1 MKARRQT
8 RRSEKKSDNTKVK
21 DSSDVDLEK
30 EDECDAD
37 GGADAEG
44 LKAGHDGEGPEAESH
59 DIGDGGDGD

>member
-1 MKARRQT
+1 M
-8 RRSEKKSDNTKVK
+8 SDNTKVK

-44 LKAGHDGEGPEAESH
+44 LKAGHDGEGPKAESH
-59 DIGDGGDGD
+59 DIGD